1 MTVVGFLCTRVK
13 NLTVE
18 DMAKLMRLLEYLN
31 HTKAYKLKV
40 EPKGMFRVEIFVD
53 ASFGTHEDSKL
64 HTRCVVYVAGAPI
77 VCSSKK
83 QKCVTKSPT
92 EAELVGL
99 LANLANVEVFAEF
112 LEFVSNQKLDSPTV
126 CQDNTSVI
134 TLVTSGGGITR
145 TKHLRARM
153 NLVKEAVMDRK
164 RVKVACMPTERMAA
178 DGLTKVLEGQKFLNF
193 ADLVLGK
200 ARPEISQPVGVGNS
214 LGNSLSP
221 VFSVSSVS

>member
-1 MTVVGFLCTRVK
+1 MTVVGFLCTHVK
-13 NLTVE
+13 TVE
-18 DMAKLMRLLEYLN
+18 DKAKLMRLLEYLN
-31 HTKAYKLKV
+31 RTKAYKLKV

-53 ASFGTHEDSKL
+53 ASFGTHEDSKS
-64 HTRCVVYVAGAPI
+64 HTGRVVYVAGALI

-83 QKCVTKSPT
+83 QKCVMKSPT

-99 LANLANVEVFAEF
+99 LDNLANVEVFAEF
-112 LEFVSNQKLDSPTV
+112 LEFVLNQKLDSPTV
-126 CQDNTSVI
+126 YQDNTSVI

-164 RVKVACMPTERMAA
+164 RVKVAYMPTERMVA
-178 DGLTKVLEGQKFLNF
+178 DGLTKVLEGQQFLN
-193 ADLVLGK
+193 LGK
-200 ARPEISQPVGVGNS
+200 ARPEISQPVGIGNS